1 MIHKNHYIEI
11 FVNGKQLDIESQES
25 LNIRFNNI
33 LYDPEKISISQSE
46 YSYEFDLPS
55 TPNNNKIFD
64 HANNLSKLNKFNKK
78 YNAVV
83 YADGTP
89 IFQGTLLLSGYKQNH
104 YQCNLVSVKVYSL
117 DDIFQDSMM
126 TDFDWFVPF
135 NGAASINQYNEEMNG
150 FCFPLVS
157 YGAFQKSP
165 YYTDDVASDYTSKFL
180 FDKWNRWYVESFSPS
195 LNMLETLKRTFEYK
209 GYVVG
214 GDAFEDEI
222 LKKIYISTNL
232 ADGQSPTY
240 NLGNPLFGAADITVN
255 WQNPM
260 DIQPS
265 GSNTGTTYGNIQNLK
280 FPYFKASFDEYG
292 LGELLETY
300 YPDPE
305 YNLTDIRVYDML
317 SSDNGGNVSVNG
329 KSYLFQPNEHLIVI
343 PADGFYKIDMT
354 VETNL
359 LTTQNIIASQK
370 VHEALDPTGQIL
382 KPDVVEKDI
391 SFKPNYRT
399 TCPLEIQLVRN
410 YNEDIELIKGK
421 FNIRY
426 VDGYP
431 DNRTVLNRNKQFNI
445 KNQIGLFPH
454 QKMGS
459 AFNVHNI
466 WTEPNDLSRQTD
478 KASNGYV
485 NNNNQIMAYD
495 PIVNPNFIC
504 GFSTMG
510 NEIGGGTVSVIK
522 DGYGWGNTLK
532 DRIDSFYTLSGY
544 SSYDHNGTS
553 YVSTPTNFNKNEYI
567 ESPLTSVYQLNNLMR
582 GRVYCMVYLKKNDVL
597 QLFGIHR
604 HYEKTNGA
612 SVSYSTSAN
621 VHLKIT
627 AASPKSMAEIKVEG
641 FGYNTPTEFDRDLR
655 LSNFLNRETKMSEWV
670 EGIIDAFNL
679 EFIQDGKNVLL
690 NTKKKFNRRLNAAVD
705 IDDRVNSDEAE
716 TSIINYPKTMAVKY
730 KIDEDEW
737 GFEQSVQP
745 PDKMNLPDWKNY
757 ADSGYTVIQLSND
770 EYATNDETKNLNFSY
785 CWYDDFEWKA
795 VTSAFTDASFGSM
808 GSKKLSIPV
817 ISKFTYM
824 IDGYDY
830 EESMK
835 KDGKGLP
842 MRFWFEPK
850 RTDYYVWTRT
860 SPVEKIDLYVPSNS
874 YVDLDKNIDINLSYK
889 TSENSILTQYF
900 NITPYLSANYVT
912 VEVYLTPDEYKM
924 IKNGCMI
931 RYDSDLYYPIELS
944 GYDASGQNP
953 TELKMMKKI

>member
-64 HANNLSKLNKFNKK
+64 YANNLSKLNKFNKK

-117 DDIFQDSMM
+117 DDIFGDAVM
-126 TDFDWFVPF
+126 TDMDWYVPF

-222 LKKIYISTNL
+222 LKKIYMSTNL

-240 NLGNPLFGAADITVN
+240 NLGNPLFGSANITVN

-260 DIQPS
+260 DIPPY
-265 GSNTGTTYGNIQNLK
+265 GSNTGTTYGNIQDLR
-280 FPYFKASFDEYG
+280 FPYFKATPDEWR
-292 LGELLETY
+292 LMPEDPIE
-300 YPDPE
+300 YPDAE
-305 YNLTDIRVYDML
+305 YNLSSIRVYDML
-317 SSDNGGNVSVNG
+317 SDTDGGTVSVTD

-343 PADGFYKIDMT
+343 PADGFYKIDME
-354 VETNL
+354 VQCNL
-359 LTTQNIIASQK
+359 LTIKTMTASQK
-370 VHEALDPTGQIL
+370 VREALDPIGQIL

-421 FNIRY
+421 YNMRY
-426 VDGYP
+426 IDGYP
-431 DNRTVLNRNKQFNI
+431 DNRTVLNSGRKANYINE
-445 KNQIGLFPH
+445 IGLFPH

-459 AFNVHNI
+459 AFNEHNI
-466 WTEPNDLSRQTD
+466 WTDSSNLKKQKDTATNGYIQTD
-478 KASNGYV
+478 GT
-485 NNNNQIMAYD
+485 IMGYD
-495 PIVNPNFIC
+495 PIVNENFIC

-522 DGYGWGNTLK
+522 NGYGWGNTLK
-532 DRIDSFYTLSGY
+532 DAINSFYSQSGY
-544 SSYDHNGTS
+544 STYNKSVNRYIT
-553 YVSTPTNFNKNEYI
+553 TPTNVNKNEYI
-567 ESPLTSVYQLNNLMR
+567 GSPNNSLFQTGNYMS
-582 GRVYCMVYLKKNDVL
+582 GRLSCMVYLNRNDVL
-597 QLFGIHR
+597 QLFGVHR
-604 HYEKTNGA
+604 HYEKLNGD
-612 SVSYSTSAN
+612 SVSYSTSARVN
-621 VHLKIT
+621 LNIR
-627 AASPKSMAEIKVEG
+627 AASPKTVYELKAENY
-641 FGYNTPTEFDRDLR
+641 GYNSPTEFDTDLR
-655 LSNFLNRETKMSEWV
+655 LTNFLNKETKISEWV
-670 EGIIDAFNL
+670 DDVINAFNL
-679 EFIQDGKNVLL
+679 EFIQDGKNVLI
-690 NTKKKFNRRLNAAVD
+690 NTKKKFNRKLNAVVD
-705 IDDRVNSDEAE
+705 IDDRVNANEAE

-730 KIDEDEW
+730 KIDDDEW
-737 GFEQSVQP
+737 GFERSVQP
-745 PDKMNLPDWKNY
+745 PEKMNFPDWKNY

-770 EYATNDETKNLNFSY
+770 EYATDDETKNLKVSY

-808 GSKKLSIPV
+808 GNKKLSIPV

-830 EESMK
+830 TESMK

-842 MRFWFEPK
+842 MRYWFEPK

-889 TSENSILTQYF
+889 TTENSILTHYF